1 MKKPPLLINDTIFGP
16 IRLLSLCM
24 NNRNKQ
30 NHISRLRQTKQLRY
44 KQIAI
49 FHQKLPIYTNKICKK
64 QISIKDFSVFKTFE
78 HVTLKIQVTST
89 LSADDIFSIKLHQV
103 KSDKKTSP
111 PPKQKIKDSKNKT
124 IASNFSMLKWM

>member
-24 NNRNKQ
+24 NNGNKQ

-64 QISIKDFSVFKTFE
+64 QISIKDFSVFKIFE
-78 HVTLKIQVTST
+78 HVILKIQVTRV
-89 LSADDIFSIKLHQV
+89 LSADDIFSTKLHQV
-103 KSDKKTSP
+103 KSVKKTPP
-111 PPKQKIKDSKNKT
+111 PPKKRCSKNKN
-124 IASNFSMLKWM
+124 ISSSNFSMLKWM